1 MGEQSKEVRVV
12 RCARTS
18 RGDNERGAA
27 AIEFALVAPLLIL
40 LVMGVISYGYM
51 LSFRQAL
58 SQGAAEASRATA
70 VSPFPTAAARQQ
82 EGLDA
87 LNESLGSYGV
97 ACDGFAAGSHLR
109 KDGENVGTCSVT
121 IAACAN
127 DPTKDCVTTALA
139 YGYQAHPLTPSFPG
153 VSLVLPES
161 LGYDAV
167 ARTS

>member
-1 MGEQSKEVRVV
+1 VV

-18 RGDNERGAA
+18 RGDEERGAA

-58 SQGAAEASRATA
+58 SQAAAESARATA

-87 LNESLGSYGV
+87 LNESLDSYGV
-97 ACDGFAAGSHLR
+97 VCDGFAAGSHLR
-109 KDGENVGTCSVT
+109 KDGQNVGTCSVVIGT
-121 IAACAN
+121 CAN
-127 DPTKDCVTTALA
+127 DPTKDCVTAALA
-139 YGYQAHPLTPSFPG
+139 YAYEAHPLTPSFPG
-153 VSLVLPES
+153 ASLVLPEQVS
-161 LGYDAV
+161 YDAV

>member
-1 MGEQSKEVRVV
+1 M

-18 RGDNERGAA
+18 RGRTDRGAA
-27 AIEFALVAPLLIL
+27 AVEFALVAPLLIL

-58 SQGAAEASRATA
+58 SQGAAEGARATA
-70 VSPFPTAAARQQ
+70 VSPFPTAADRQQ

-87 LNESLGSYGV
+87 LNEALDSYGV
-97 ACDGFAAGSHLR
+97 ACDGYALGSHLR
-109 KDGENVGTCSVT
+109 KDGTDVGTCSVT
-121 IAACAN
+121 IGTCGN
-127 DPTKDCVTTALA
+127 DPTKSCVTTALDYA
-139 YGYQAHPLTPSFPG
+139 YEDNPLTPKVPG
-153 VSLVLPES
+153 VSLVLPET